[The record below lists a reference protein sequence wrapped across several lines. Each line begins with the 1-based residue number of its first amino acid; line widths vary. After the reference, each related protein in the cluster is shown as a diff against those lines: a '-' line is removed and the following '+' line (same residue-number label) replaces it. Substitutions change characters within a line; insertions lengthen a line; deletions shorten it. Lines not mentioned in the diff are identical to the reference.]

1 MSFNKKTL
9 RDFLLFWG
17 LLFAFFLVVYQF
29 QTTNPVL
36 RPRLER
42 IEAFQVA
49 KAVPLIA
56 NPYILGDDILEPD
69 DSTLEK
75 PREPYNLLKD
85 LLPEA
90 VVRVSPTSQRCYE
103 TDFQTRIEKTGNFK
117 QLTNNYKRGE
127 PDSCSSPLHEF
138 VLSYYKPEV
147 LA

>member
-17 LLFAFFLVVYQF
+17 LLFALFLVMYQF
-29 QTTNPVL
+29 QTSNPIL

-42 IEAFQVA
+42 IEAFQGA
-49 KAVPLIA
+49 KTVPLTA
-56 NPYILGDDILEPD
+56 NPYTVGDDILEAD
-69 DSTLEK
+69 DTTLEK

-117 QLTNNYKRGE
+117 QLTNNY
-127 PDSCSSPLHEF
+127 
-138 VLSYYKPEV
+138 
-147 LA
+147 